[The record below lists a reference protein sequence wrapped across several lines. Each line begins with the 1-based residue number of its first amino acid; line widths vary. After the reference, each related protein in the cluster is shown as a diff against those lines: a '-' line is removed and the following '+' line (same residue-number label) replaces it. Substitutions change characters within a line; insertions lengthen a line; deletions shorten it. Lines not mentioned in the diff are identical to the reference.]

1 MPKGIFYTYAYN
13 AEKTIKR
20 TIQSVL
26 AQTHEDFLY
35 YVVDNGSTDHTGAVI
50 QTMAQQ
56 DQRVIPLHNQI
67 NMVWEEGN
75 GWWSV
80 VRKAEID
87 DLFCFLDA
95 DDTYKPD
102 YLEKMLAFMQ
112 ENRLDIAACGN
123 DFVDS
128 LTGKITN
135 VRKLSSNL
143 IVAGQGFSYYFPLY
157 HQFMRTMWAKAYR
170 ASVLQ
175 HFDFSHAPAL
185 QYGWDTLFAVEN
197 FRNASRIGILSESLH
212 QYYLSKHSLS
222 YQYDT
227 NRLRSPEILYHY
239 VERFLQE
246 KCSQVSPRNQD
257 FLLCIYLNDLSDALH
272 VLWNTPIPETE
283 KIAYL
288 LVLFESE
295 PLHLLLQANHL
306 GKLYGLLPHIQEQRC
321 RFFSDIT
328 DRMLSLDEVPDELV
342 ECFCKFGELLC
353 ASIED
358 AEKWMCFRNLHIQ
371 YLYSVGRTQEAVELQ

>member
-35 YVVDNGSTDHTGAVI
+35 YVVDNGSTDHTGELI

-56 DQRVIPLHNQI
+56 DQRVIPLRNQK
-67 NMVWEEGN
+67 NMVWEDGN
-75 GWWSV
+75 GWWSIIG
-80 VRKAEID
+80 KAEID

-102 YLEKMLAFMQ
+102 YLDKMLTFMQ

-135 VRKLSSNL
+135 IRKLSSNL

-175 HFDFSHAPAL
+175 RFDFSHAPAL

-197 FRNASRIGILSESLH
+197 FQNASRVGILSESLH

-227 NRLRSPEILYHY
+227 NRLRSPEILYHAM
-239 VERFLQE
+239 EHFLQE
-246 KCSQVSPRNQD
+246 KCSQISPRNQD
-257 FLLCIYLNDLSDALH
+257 FLLCVYLNDLSDALH
-272 VLWNTPIPETE
+272 TLWNTPISEAE
-283 KIAYL
+283 KITHL

-306 GKLYGLLPHIQEQRC
+306 GELYGLLPHIQEQR
-321 RFFSDIT
+321 RRTFSDIT
-328 DRMLSLDEVPDELV
+328 DQMLSLDEIPDELV
-342 ECFCKFGELLC
+342 ERFCQLGELLC
-353 ASIED
+353 ASIEE

-371 YLYSVGRTQEAVELQ
+371 YLHSVGRTQEAVELQ